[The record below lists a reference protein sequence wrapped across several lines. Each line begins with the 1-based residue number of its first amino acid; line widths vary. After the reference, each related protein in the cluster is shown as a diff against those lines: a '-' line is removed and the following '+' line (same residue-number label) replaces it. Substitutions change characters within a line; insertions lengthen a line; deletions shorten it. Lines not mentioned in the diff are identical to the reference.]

1 MAPAPFPPLR
11 RPSPPALPRLL
22 LALLPLLLGGCSG
35 TPFGEA
41 LSRSFPGPS
50 ATPAATATPSPGD
63 FQTTRQGEALSI
75 PTAPSAGSAGTSG
88 AQSGAMAGAGAGPVA
103 APAGAG
109 AAATSAAIPKSGG
122 SNTSGTGPAVS
133 TARAISASSPR
144 PAAKAPANPAPYRVT
159 IRLPQAD
166 PSAPAEVVTE
176 ALRAAG
182 VPFEVETIERMG
194 SGTTAAPAVAPVV
207 PAVPQVRP
215 APSPR

>member
-1 MAPAPFPPLR
+1 MAPATFPPQ
-11 RPSPPALPRLL
+11 RPSPPALPRVL

-50 ATPAATATPSPGD
+50 ATPEATATPSPGD
-63 FQTTRQGEALSI
+63 VQTTRQGDALST
-75 PTAPSAGSAGTSG
+75 PASPSAASDRAAD
-88 AQSGAMAGAGAGPVA
+88 AQSGPLAGTGVGPVA
-103 APAGAG
+103 ASAGAG

-194 SGTTAAPAVAPVV
+194 AGTTAAPAVAPVV